1 MASFVAFFEKINDV
15 VRRLGRK
22 DIFIKYV
29 MYRFKAMLPAASL
42 KNDEVKRDESG
53 GISFLSIFS
62 IIMLS
67 S

>member
-29 MYRFKAMLPAASL
+29 MYRFKAMLPTASLKMMRSKGTKVAASL
-42 KNDEVKRDESG
+42 
-53 GISFLSIFS
+53 FCPFFP
-62 IIMLS
+62 
-67 S
+67 